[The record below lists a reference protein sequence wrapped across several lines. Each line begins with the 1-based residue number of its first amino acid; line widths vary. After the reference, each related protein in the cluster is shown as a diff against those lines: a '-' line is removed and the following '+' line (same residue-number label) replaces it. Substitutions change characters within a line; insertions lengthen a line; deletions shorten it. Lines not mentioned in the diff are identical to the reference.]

1 MIDYYRV
8 HTPTHEIYH
17 MDVKSFIQDLKDRL
31 NQTKIDNKRFNHK
44 CKGFLITKDS
54 TGVLWIS
61 GYTKEDLK
69 KFEKD
74 VDFF

>member
-17 MDVKSFIQDLKDRL
+17 IDVKSFIQDLRDRL
-31 NQTKIDNKRFNHK
+31 NQAKKDNKRFNHK
-44 CKGFLITKDS
+44 CKGFLITKDNA
-54 TGVLWIS
+54 GVLWIS